1 MKVAILSET
10 FLPQVNGVVRTVE
23 KIVKFL
29 EANGHEALLVTLGEG
44 DANYSNT
51 EVVRAPGVPFGL
63 YKELHLVKPED
74 EFFSKF
80 VGNDIMQFPAI
91 LLMTLI
97 PSANTVVGEALER
110 FKPDIIH
117 LVTPVTLGAIGH
129 YYMEKMN
136 LPSLATFHTDI
147 AAYAPRYQVPYAENV
162 VNLLTKTIYSKSE
175 RVLAP
180 SPSSQKQLEEI
191 GLENVGVFGRGV
203 DHTMYSP
210 EKRNKE
216 LLREFNLDTE
226 KITLMYAGRLA
237 EEKSIDKVIDCFKVL
252 QKKYPNKVQ
261 LMIVGN
267 GPCREDL
274 EKQLTD
280 TSDYAFTGLQTGD
293 KFASLY
299 AAADIFAFPSVTE
312 TFGQVVLESMA
323 SALPVVGYDS
333 PGVRDLVENGH
344 SGFLANQK
352 VDHLDESNPASF
364 IAGLI
369 NLIEKPELRAEL
381 GKNAHAEA
389 QRRSWDNI
397 LGDLVREYQVLID
410 KRKLAAV

>member
-180 SPSSQKQLEEI
+180 SPSSHKQLEEI

-323 SALPVVGYDS
+323 SALPVVGYD
-333 PGVRDLVENGH
+333 
-344 SGFLANQK
+344 
-352 VDHLDESNPASF
+352 
-364 IAGLI
+364 
-369 NLIEKPELRAEL
+369 
-381 GKNAHAEA
+381 
-389 QRRSWDNI
+389 
-397 LGDLVREYQVLID
+397 
-410 KRKLAAV
+410 

>member
-237 EEKSIDKVIDCFKVL
+237 EEKSIDKVID
-252 QKKYPNKVQ
+252 
-261 LMIVGN
+261 
-267 GPCREDL
+267 
-274 EKQLTD
+274 
-280 TSDYAFTGLQTGD
+280 
-293 KFASLY
+293 
-299 AAADIFAFPSVTE
+299 
-312 TFGQVVLESMA
+312 
-323 SALPVVGYDS
+323 
-333 PGVRDLVENGH
+333 
-344 SGFLANQK
+344 
-352 VDHLDESNPASF
+352 
-364 IAGLI
+364 
-369 NLIEKPELRAEL
+369 
-381 GKNAHAEA
+381 
-389 QRRSWDNI
+389 
-397 LGDLVREYQVLID
+397 
-410 KRKLAAV
+410 